1 MVPGCFA
8 AEETGYSDARAQV
21 SATGDCLKLGLEAE
35 RDGWRV
41 ARRLP
46 PLRTAPL
53 ACLAAGASQAGGE
66 LLPRAPA
73 RADVSRV
80 EAAAALQR

>member
-1 MVPGCFA
+1 MGESLA
-8 AEETGYSDARAQV
+8 A
-21 SATGDCLKLGLEAE
+21 
-35 RDGWRV
+35 
-41 ARRLP
+41 LP

-73 RADVSRV
+73 RADVPRV
-80 EAAAALQR
+80 EAAAASPHQRRARGRH

>member
-1 MVPGCFA
+1 MGESLA
-8 AEETGYSDARAQV
+8 A
-21 SATGDCLKLGLEAE
+21 
-35 RDGWRV
+35 
-41 ARRLP
+41 LP

-73 RADVSRV
+73 RA
-80 EAAAALQR
+80 EAAAALQRERLNGFGDMRLTVGWALGWPRTHVSGVL

>member
-1 MVPGCFA
+1 MGESLA
-8 AEETGYSDARAQV
+8 A
-21 SATGDCLKLGLEAE
+21 
-35 RDGWRV
+35 
-41 ARRLP
+41 LP

-73 RADVSRV
+73 RA
-80 EAAAALQR
+80 EAAAALQRERLNGFGDMRLSVGHLATHARVWCTVASRSCMCLV

>member
-1 MVPGCFA
+1 MKAGSWAESEIDGQSLA
-8 AEETGYSDARAQV
+8 A
-21 SATGDCLKLGLEAE
+21 
-35 RDGWRV
+35 
-41 ARRLP
+41 LP

-53 ACLAAGASQAGGE
+53 ACFAAGASQAGGE

-73 RADVSRV
+73 RADVPRV